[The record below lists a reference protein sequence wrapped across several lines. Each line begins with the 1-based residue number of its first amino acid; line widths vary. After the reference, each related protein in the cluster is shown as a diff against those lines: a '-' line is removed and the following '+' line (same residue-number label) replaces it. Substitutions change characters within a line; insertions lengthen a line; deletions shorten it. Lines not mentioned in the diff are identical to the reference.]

1 MKHITLASD
10 TKYLLFAVTLIRSVQ
25 KHSSIPLTFHYYCLD
40 QNTFE
45 KIQKLK
51 LQNVIVYRPETLVS
65 NDILVLV
72 KNTQKQKLTDLKIKE
87 YHYFCW

>member
-25 KHSSIPLTFHYYCLD
+25 KHSSIPLTFHYYCMD

-45 KIQKLK
+45 KIQKIQLT
-51 LQNVIVYRPETLVS
+51 NGTEGWIDS
-65 NDILVLV
+65 NA
-72 KNTQKQKLTDLKIKE
+72 IKE
-87 YHYFCW
+87 LK